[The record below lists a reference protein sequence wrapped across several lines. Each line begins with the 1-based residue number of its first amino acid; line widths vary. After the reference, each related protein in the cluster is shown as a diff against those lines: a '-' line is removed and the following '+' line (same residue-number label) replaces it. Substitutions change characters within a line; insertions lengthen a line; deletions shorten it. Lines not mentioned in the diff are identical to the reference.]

1 MTASVAR
8 VRGRFGDLP
17 IPLVQVANAAIL
29 KGLFDTG
36 AR

>member
-1 MTASVAR
+1 MTASIAR

-17 IPLVQVANAAIL
+17 VPLVVNAAIL